1 MSTAKTI
8 INADKW
14 IENYQTYLF
23 NYAKLRIHN
32 RLDVEEIIQDT
43 FLAAWK
49 SKDKFQNRSSERTW
63 LTAILKHKIIDYYRR
78 KSSKKGK
85 IERYSLSHDE
95 YRDNYHY
102 DVAIS
107 QPEEC
112 ILSNVNLENVERLFD
127 DALKHIPDSQS
138 KVLRLRV
145 YDQMNT
151 EEICDKLDIS
161 KNNAWVLMCRAR
173 KTIATHF
180 AKYDYAV

>member
-1 MSTAKTI
+1 MRTVNKT

-14 IENYQTYLF
+14 IENYQIYLF
-23 NYAKLRIHN
+23 NYTKSRIQNHH
-32 RLDVEEIIQDT
+32 DVEEIIQDT
-43 FLAAWK
+43 FLAALK

-95 YRDNYHY
+95 YQDNYHY

-112 ILSNVNLENVERLFD
+112 ILSNVNLENVECILD
-127 DALKHIPDSQS
+127 DALSRIPDSQS

-151 EEICDKLDIS
+151 EEICDKLNIS

-180 AKYDYAV
+180 AKYDYAL